1 MIHASDSDL
10 RQAFH
15 KHYSAVQE
23 TKEGCS
29 YLLLFYAVECGLKSI
44 LLRRK
49 RMTSTAQ
56 IQDSAL
62 LSHDFAPLIKELRLP
77 HSVVGDIGYTGEQ
90 SQPKLPNF
98 RLHRD
103 NSSWEMREAHQAWRY
118 GIRVNSQ
125 DQKILI
131 EWLEK
136 VCIWIK
142 ENSNR

>member
-23 TKEGCS
+23 TKEACS
-29 YLLLFYAVECGLKSI
+29 YLLLFYSVECGLKSI
-44 LLRRK
+44 LMKRK
-49 RMTSTAQ
+49 RLTSTAQ
-56 IQDSAL
+56 IQDQTL
-62 LSHDFAPLIKELRLP
+62 LSHNFAPLIKELRLP
-77 HSVVGDIGYTGEQ
+77 RSIVGDTGHTNDR

-103 NSSWEMREAHQAWRY
+103 SSSWEMSEAHQAWRY

-125 DQKILI
+125 DQKILV

-142 ENSNR
+142 ENGNR